1 MQDAITSWTARGFYF
16 LAVILVL
23 FPLQEL
29 FVTVW
34 PFRFGEIT
42 WRYAALGLAAN
53 FLYRSVAG
61 LGLAIALAY
70 WLDQRSVLRLA
81 GVAALLLSALILPLM
96 ATFGLDLPAIAEL
109 RGEEGTNTL
118 IAGGIQ
124 EVKYAATFLASGL
137 LGWGALEMSR
147 RKDAEAERTARGSPS
162 ALRTSAG

>member
-1 MQDAITSWTARGFYF
+1 MQDGMPSWTVRGFYV

-34 PFRFGEIT
+34 PFRFAEIT

-61 LGLAIALAY
+61 LALAAALAY
-70 WLDQRSVLRLA
+70 WLDQRSVLRLT
-81 GVAALLLSALILPLM
+81 GVAALLMAALILPLM
-96 ATFGLDLPAIAEL
+96 AAFGLDLPAIAEL

-124 EVKYAATFLASGL
+124 EVKYAATLLASGL

-147 RKDAEAERTARGSPS
+147 RKGLEAERIARGSPS